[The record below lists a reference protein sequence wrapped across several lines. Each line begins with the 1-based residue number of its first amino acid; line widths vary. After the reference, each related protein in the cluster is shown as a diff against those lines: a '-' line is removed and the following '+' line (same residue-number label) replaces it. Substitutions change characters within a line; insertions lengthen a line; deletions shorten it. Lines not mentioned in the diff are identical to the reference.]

1 MKKKVL
7 LYLRFVLILT
17 TILVITYSKRGLS
30 FPEPGYTIA
39 IIYFLSNVFLYYL
52 SERVFTKSLVQFFVF
67 LFDVLI
73 LSAVIYYVQGLAFDF
88 YLIYF
93 LVILVASLSQDI
105 TGSIPIAIVASIMYG
120 WLTYQTN
127 PGMSFFNP
135 AVLIRIPFLVI
146 IALISSYW
154 SESARRELKEKEEL
168 ERFNRELK
176 KEVDRVATEE
186 VELRQ
191 YSEKIINNVPSGV
204 IAVRHDGV
212 ITTLNKEAERVFGL
226 KRDATIGC
234 SIKEIPGLRALWQK
248 MEQSIKSNIPI
259 TRVEISIQNKNKE
272 IIPIGLSVS
281 PISGPRDRFSGCV
294 TIFKDLSE
302 LKALEEKL
310 KHAERLSYL
319 GKMASW
325 VAHEIRN
332 PLTSIDGFAQL
343 LGHTEETQKIRLFSS
358 EIQKGTKRITHIIDD
373 ILAFARTKK
382 QEKKLTDV
390 NLKSLIE
397 NIIEDINVDTEITST
412 VSPMVRGEIESLRR
426 LFVNLISNSIE
437 AMNENGKLQ
446 IIFSANKRYWVTEI
460 VDNGVGI
467 SEENMKNLF
476 TPFFTTKERGTGL
489 GLAIVKKIL
498 DEYKGKIKVD
508 SEEGKGTTCRVYLP
522 KKRLKRTQR
531 LH

>member
-1 MKKKVL
+1 MKKNVL

-30 FPEPGYTIA
+30 LFEPGYAIA
-39 IIYFLSNVFLYYL
+39 LLYFFSNVFLYYV
-52 SERVFTKSLVQFFVF
+52 SKRIFMKSLVQFCIF

-73 LSAVIYYVQGLAFDF
+73 LSAVIYYVQGLAADF

-93 LVILVASLSQDI
+93 LVILVASLSQNI
-105 TGSIPIAIVASIMYG
+105 AGSIPIAIVASIMYG
-120 WLTYQTN
+120 WLTYQSN
-127 PGMSFFNP
+127 PGMSFFDP
-135 AVLIRIPFLVI
+135 AILIRIPFLII

-154 SESARRELKEKEEL
+154 SQSTRRASQEKEEL

-186 VELRQ
+186 IELRQ

-204 IAVRHDGV
+204 IAVRHDGL
-212 ITTLNKEAERVFGL
+212 ITTLNREAERVFGL
-226 KRDATIGC
+226 KGDETLGC
-234 SIKEIPGLRALWQK
+234 SIQEIAGLHALWQK
-248 MEQSIKSNIPI
+248 MEQSIMSNTPV
-259 TRVEISIQNKNKE
+259 TRVEISIRNKHNE
-272 IIPIGLSVS
+272 VIPIGLSIS
-281 PISGPRDRFSGCV
+281 PITGPRDRFSGCV

-310 KHAERLSYL
+310 RHAERLSYL

-343 LGHTEETQKIRLFSS
+343 LENTEEKEKIKLFSS
-358 EIQKGTKRITHIIDD
+358 EIQKGTKRITYIIDD
-373 ILAFARTKK
+373 ILAFARTKR
-382 QEKKLTDV
+382 QEKKLTDI

-397 NIIEDINVDTEITST
+397 SIVAEMNIDTQIASDN
-412 VSPMVRGEIESLRR
+412 SPIVRGEIESIRR
-426 LFVNLISNSIE
+426 LFVNLIDNSIE
-437 AMNENGKLQ
+437 AMNEKGKLR
-446 IIFSANKRYWVTEI
+446 IRFSANKHYWITEI

-467 SEENMKNLF
+467 SKDNMKNLF

-489 GLAIVKKIL
+489 GLAIVKKIV
-498 DEYKGKIKVD
+498 DEYKGKIKITSEVD
-508 SEEGKGTTCRVYLP
+508 KGTTCRVYLL
-522 KKRLKRTQR
+522 KKSDQKGSK
-531 LH
+531 